1 MRALTADVVEFV
13 PVHSGRSNRSLQRTL
28 PSDEERR
35 SPPHN
40 LKAEQALLGAILV
53 HNEAY
58 DRVSGFLE
66 PHHFYDP
73 LHQQIYETA
82 ARLIEE
88 GKCADPITLKQ
99 FFENAEPID
108 ATLTVSQYL
117 GRLGCATRE
126 NKFAATLADSAPAA
140 GWPSQL
146 TAARA
151 CAKDEQVRRQPVAGP
166 RLELPLHDAGNPR
179 WSRQ

>member
-1 MRALTADVVEFV
+1 MRVSDDVCSDPPNSVTRAPFLNGKGMRALTADVVEFV

-99 FFENAEPID
+99 FASRAGSTEVGHW
-108 ATLTVSQYL
+108 L
-117 GRLGCATRE
+117 RR
-126 NKFAATLADSAPAA
+126 AAISAPRFVCWGSSAS
-140 GWPSQL
+140 G
-146 TAARA
+146 
-151 CAKDEQVRRQPVAGP
+151 VASF
-166 RLELPLHDAGNPR
+166 RLCWRPCRTNRCL
-179 WSRQ
+179 W